1 MKCFWDEVVDEVK
14 SYEVVL
20 RIRIIY
26 NYNIKMKSIDHR
38 RSDQGAMD
46 GHYHHEQAR

>member
-1 MKCFWDEVVDEVK
+1 VKSVQVKCFWDEVVDEVK

-20 RIRIIY
+20 SGFFII
-26 NYNIKMKSIDHR
+26 II
-38 RSDQGAMD
+38 RSDQKAMD